1 MSPAW
6 PWPLTFLQWSFGVD
20 KFVFKWTPSILELEP
35 RISECIRSIGGK
47 IIFDSSPRQKCKQK
61 LLAFSLIRQPREP
74 CASTRLH
81 MRAGAPRAPS
91 STCTFMPVRMDVFEC
106 PACVTERN
114 LVASMHG
121 QENVCR
127 RAEGPGKPTWLREM
141 TFFRRGSSGS
151 RMFAV
156 DRTLLFR
163 RCRISRRD
171 TNHAPYALFAPRKS
185 AQPVSRKL
193 AVRGEN

>member
-1 MSPAW
+1 MSHARPHGCICAQVRRARR
-6 PWPLTFLQWSFGVD
+6 PHLHFYSCVD
-20 KFVFKWTPSILELEP
+20 GCFRV
-35 RISECIRSIGGK
+35 
-47 IIFDSSPRQKCKQK
+47 
-61 LLAFSLIRQPREP
+61 
-74 CASTRLH
+74 
-81 MRAGAPRAPS
+81 
-91 STCTFMPVRMDVFEC
+91 
-106 PACVTERN
+106 PACVTGRN
-114 LVASMHG
+114 LVASARPRKCLSPSSRG
-121 QENVCR
+121 
-127 RAEGPGKPTWLREM
+127 AGKADMAMREM

-193 AVRGEN
+193 AARGEN